1 VKDGQ
6 RLELTLL
13 VSKKVLN
20 DALIP
25 IAKENWQQIGV
36 CSNRRWSISTP

>member
-1 VKDGQ
+1 
-6 RLELTLL
+6 

-36 CSNRRWSISTP
+36 VQTAGGGFQRPDGAA

>member
-1 VKDGQ
+1 
-6 RLELTLL
+6 

-36 CSNRRWSISTP
+36 LNRRWSISTP